1 MMKRMVLSTPQPPE
15 SSSPY
20 EPHLAPAGSGLRLLV
35 ADDNRDAAESLAL
48 LMEVDG
54 HTVHIAHDGQAA
66 LEMAQ
71 RLRPDACILDIGMPG
86 MDGNAVA
93 RRLRETL
100 PGQRMMIVA
109 VTGRSHEGDKARS
122 LAAGF
127 DLYFTKPVP
136 LGSLMG
142 RLAQWRDEVEAVP
155 PASPTQ
161 D

>member
-1 MMKRMVLSTPQPPE
+1 
-15 SSSPY
+15 
-20 EPHLAPAGSGLRLLV
+20 
-35 ADDNRDAAESLAL
+35 
-48 LMEVDG
+48 
-54 HTVHIAHDGQAA
+54 
-66 LEMAQ
+66 
-71 RLRPDACILDIGMPG
+71 

-93 RRLRETL
+93 RSLRETL

-142 RLAQWRDEVEAVP
+142 RLALWRDEGEAVP
-155 PASPTQ
+155 PASTSR